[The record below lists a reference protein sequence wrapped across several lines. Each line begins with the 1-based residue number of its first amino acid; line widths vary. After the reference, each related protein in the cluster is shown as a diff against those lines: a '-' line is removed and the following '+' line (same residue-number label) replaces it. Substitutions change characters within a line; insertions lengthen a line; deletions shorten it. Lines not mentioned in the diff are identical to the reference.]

1 MLEVN
6 QIDKGQGI
14 IYKRAHTEN
23 QSDSQQQIASEQNA
37 CLSNKIEKNI
47 VHKSRYSPS
56 DSS

>member
-37 CLSNKIEKNI
+37 YLSNKIEKNI
-47 VHKSRYSPS
+47 VH
-56 DSS
+56 